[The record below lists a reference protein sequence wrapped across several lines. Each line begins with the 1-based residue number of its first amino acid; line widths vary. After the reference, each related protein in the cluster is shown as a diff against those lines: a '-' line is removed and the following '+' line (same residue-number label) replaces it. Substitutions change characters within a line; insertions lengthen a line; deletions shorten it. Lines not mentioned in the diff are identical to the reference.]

1 LKRPAVILVMCGSSI
16 VATNLVANKLESEAK
31 RRKVQIE
38 TKKGKITDMD
48 ALISQHNPDLVVAT
62 AVVKEPQDV
71 KIFSGVPMI
80 STIGEEKQYDQIF
93 GFIRELNL
101 NLN

>member
-1 LKRPAVILVMCGSSI
+1 MKRPAVILVMCGSS
-16 VATNLVANKLESEAK
+16 VATTNLVANKLESEAK
-31 RRKVQIE
+31 LRKVQIQ

-62 AVVKEPQDV
+62 AVEKEPLGT

-80 STIGEEKQYDQIF
+80 STIGEENQYDQIF
-93 GFIRELNL
+93 GYIRELNL
-101 NLN
+101 ELN